1 MIEIESIAESI
12 KSNRVRITDHADEEA
27 SNDDLSCN
35 EIFNSI
41 PTGEIIEQYPDDK
54 PYPSCLILSKNLK
67 DEPIHSVWA
76 YNRVT
81 KASALITVYRPDPD
95 QWIDWK
101 VRREQ

>member
-1 MIEIESIAESI
+1 M
-12 KSNRVRITDHADEEA
+12 
-27 SNDDLSCN
+27 NDGLSCN
-35 EIFNSI
+35 EIVDSI

-54 PYPSCLILSKNLK
+54 RYPSCLILSKNRK

-76 YNRVT
+76 YNQVT

-101 VRREQ
+101 IRRDE